1 LKNIALYIFTTISL
15 LWSLNG
21 LSQND
26 VRSDSLL
33 IESRNDSIDLIN
45 NFYDIYDSLTKF
57 IHPSDYLYASWNTR
71 SIRYREGDTVEKT
84 DSVMI
89 VLVDRAHD
97 EKYVHP
103 FQGNITSH
111 FGYRRYRFH
120 YGTDVD
126 LVTGDPV
133 RCAFDGMVRATLYDK
148 GYGRVVVVRHKNG
161 LETVYAHLSKILVD
175 TNTMIKAGE
184 LVGYGGNTGRSTG
197 SHLHFEIRY
206 LGAAINPETIVD
218 FANYKLISDTI
229 FLTKKN
235 FEYLHKIAADKNAKY
250 HKVKSGDTLSA
261 IARRY
266 HTSIGKL
273 CYLNGIKQTHIL
285 QIGEKIR
292 VK

>member
-1 LKNIALYIFTTISL
+1 M

-84 DSVMI
+84 DSIMI

-266 HTSIGKL
+266 HTSISKL

>member
-1 LKNIALYIFTTISL
+1 MLAFGG
-15 LWSLNG
+15 WSQDT
-21 LSQND
+21 SKD
-26 VRSDSLL
+26 TL
-33 IESRNDSIDLIN
+33 IVESRNDSIDLVS

-57 IHPSDYLYASWNTR
+57 IHPSDYLYSSWNTKL
-71 SIRYREGDTVEKT
+71 IRYREGDTIQKT
-84 DSVMI
+84 DSVKLILTNAAMGQ
-89 VLVDRAHD
+89 V
-97 EKYVHP
+97 YVHP
-103 FQGNITSH
+103 FQGNITSR

-120 YGTDVD
+120 YGTDID
-126 LVTGDPV
+126 LITGDHV
-133 RCAFDGMVRATLYDK
+133 LCAFDGMVRATLYDK
-148 GYGRVVVVRHKNG
+148 GYGRVVVVRHNNG

-175 TNTMIKAGE
+175 TNTTIKAGDII
-184 LVGYGGNTGRSTG
+184 GYGGNTGRSTG

-218 FANYKLISDTI
+218 FKNFKLIKDTI

-250 HKVKSGDTLSA
+250 HRVKSGDTLSG

-266 HTSIGKL
+266 HTSINSL

-292 VK
+292 IK

>member
-1 LKNIALYIFTTISL
+1 LKRALFNIFFL
-15 LWSLNG
+15 LVV
-21 LSQND
+21 LSSWAQIKPKD
-26 VRSDSLL
+26 TLI
-33 IESRNDSIDLIN
+33 IESRNDSIDLVS

-57 IHPSDYLYASWNTR
+57 IHPSDFLYSSWNTN
-71 SIRYREGDTVEKT
+71 SIRYREGDTIQKT

-89 VLVDRAHD
+89 ILTDKAMGQVYA
-97 EKYVHP
+97 HP
-103 FQGNITSH
+103 FHGNITSR

-120 YGTDVD
+120 YGTDID
-126 LVTGDPV
+126 LNTGDPV
-133 RCAFDGMVRATLYDK
+133 HCAFDGMVRATLYDK
-148 GYGRVVVVRHKNG
+148 GYGHVVVVRHNNG
-161 LETVYAHLSKILVD
+161 LETVYAHLSKTLVD
-175 TNTMIKAGE
+175 SNTIIKAGD
-184 LVGYGGNTGRSTG
+184 LIGYGGNTGRSTG

-218 FANYKLISDTI
+218 FTKFKLIKDTI

-250 HKVKSGDTLSA
+250 HSVKNGDTLSA

-266 HTSIGKL
+266 HTSINSL